1 MLAVPACV
9 GTDNRIACIATL
21 VFNDYIERSGPHV
34 SPDGVLLTFIGIGDV
49 EAIRMKI
56 TKRSFYA
63 KGQTTAT
70 PLDIANK
77 VCVHDA
83 TLPKRRTLR
92 PDFIPDGQPC
102 YMPVDLEAL
111 RRIVDPLKDETFIQK
126 TIRLNDTVVMF
137 WSMAEDF
144 AKWNVPRSVTE
155 SAEDYHARREAIWQT
170 VCDDSIA
177 LPAFARSS
185 VAFSL
190 LAQETRMLGLLIVIL
205 MRAPVASRVSSTSG
219 GTCTSIQNSSCASCL
234 RPAFSST

>member
-1 MLAVPACV
+1 
-9 GTDNRIACIATL
+9 
-21 VFNDYIERSGPHV
+21 
-34 SPDGVLLTFIGIGDV
+34 
-49 EAIRMKI
+49 MKI

-83 TLPKRRTLR
+83 TLPKWRTLR

-102 YMPVDLEAL
+102 YMPVDLQAL
-111 RRIVDPLKDETFIQK
+111 RRIVDPLKDEAFIQK

-155 SAEDYHARREAIWQT
+155 SAEDYHARKEAIWQT
-170 VCDDSIA
+170 ICDDFNRLARICTVFSRVLFVGPGDSHAWAVNSDFDVRASRLTSILHKWGHLHINPKQLLRV
-177 LPAFARSS
+177 LPKASLFLYLGKYYEARSPRTALIARPKLQVFDPFPS
-185 VAFSL
+185 TLPSL
-190 LAQETRMLGLLIVIL
+190 K
-205 MRAPVASRVSSTSG
+205 AP
-219 GTCTSIQNSSCASCL
+219 
-234 RPAFSST
+234 